1 MQVVDKRV
9 FDAAK
14 IVKEVCDY
22 TFKDLSL
29 LERALTHSSFAND
42 QKLNV
47 TKQESYERLEF
58 LGDSILNLVIA
69 ERLVLIYKDMSEGNM
84 TILRQK
90 FTSKTPL
97 AEKVR
102 ELGLDKCFRSLIKNP
117 SDAIISDLIESISA
131 AIYADASEERDFAK
145 GYTAARHF
153 IISLFE
159 ADVIHEENKLQKD
172 PKSQLYEKYGEQR
185 IAFVPIRKEG
195 KDNEPLH
202 FVELRIDGECV
213 ETAKA
218 SDLKSAEQLCAK
230 HFLEKTHERIYVQ
243 EK

>member
-1 MQVVDKRV
+1 MQVVDKKV

-14 IVKEVCDY
+14 IIEDVADY
-22 TFKDLSL
+22 KFKDLSL
-29 LERALTHSSFAND
+29 LEKALTHSSFAND
-42 QKLNV
+42 SRVNV

-69 ERLVLIYKDMSEGNM
+69 ERLSLIYKDMSEGNL

-97 AEKVR
+97 ADKVR

-131 AIYADASEERDFAK
+131 AIYADASEEKDFAK
-145 GYTAARHF
+145 GYLAARHF
-153 IISLFE
+153 IITLFE

-172 PKSQLYEKYGEQR
+172 PKSQLYETYGSNR
-185 IAFVPIRKEG
+185 VHFVAVKKEG
-195 KDNEPLH
+195 KDNEPQH
-202 FVELRIDGECV
+202 YVELSIDGEVV
-213 ETAKA
+213 EKAKA
-218 SDLKSAEQLCAK
+218 SDVKSAEQLCAK
-230 HFLEKTHERIYVQ
+230 HYLERTTGVIY
-243 EK
+243 K

>member
-1 MQVVDKRV
+1 MQVVDKKV

-14 IVKEVCDY
+14 IIESISDY
-22 TFKDLSL
+22 KFKDISL

-42 QKLNV
+42 SKLNV

-69 ERLVLIYKDMSEGNM
+69 ERLVIIYKDMSEGNL

-90 FTSKTPL
+90 FTSKSPL

-102 ELGLDKCFRSLIKNP
+102 DLGLDKCFRSLIKNP
-117 SDAIISDLIESISA
+117 SDAVISDLIESITA
-131 AIYADASEERDFAK
+131 AIYVDASEEKDFDK
-145 GYTAARHF
+145 GYIAARQF

-172 PKSQLYEKYGEQR
+172 PKSQLYEVYGAARVQF
-185 IAFVPIRKEG
+185 IPTKKEG
-195 KDNEPLH
+195 KDNEPMHYVDL
-202 FVELRIDGECV
+202 LIDGKVV
-213 ETAKA
+213 EMAKA
-218 SDLKSAEQLCAK
+218 NDVKSAEQLCAR
-230 HFLEKTHERIYVQ
+230 HFLEKHGLYSCTQ
-243 EK
+243 K

>member
-14 IVKEVCDY
+14 IVKNVCDY

-42 QKLNV
+42 AKLNV

-69 ERLVLIYKDMSEGNM
+69 ERLVLIYQDMTEGNM

-97 AEKVR
+97 ADKVR
-102 ELGLDKCFRSLIKNP
+102 ETGLDKCFRSLVKNP
-117 SDAIISDLIESISA
+117 SDAILSDLIESIAA
-131 AIYADASEERDFAK
+131 AIYADASEEKNFAE
-145 GYTAARHF
+145 GYLSARQF

-172 PKSQLYEKYGEQR
+172 PKSQLYEMYGEQR
-185 IAFVPIRKEG
+185 ISFVSIKKEG
-195 KDNEPLH
+195 KDNEPTHSVAL
-202 FVELRIDGECV
+202 LIDGEQV
-213 ETAKA
+213 EVAKA
-218 SDLKSAEQLCAK
+218 SDRKSAEQLCAK
-230 HFLEKTHERIYVQ
+230 HHLEKLNARIYAQ

>member
-22 TFKDLSL
+22 TFKDISL

-42 QKLNV
+42 QKLNI

-185 IAFVPIRKEG
+185 ITFFPINKEG

-230 HFLEKTHERIYVQ
+230 HFLEKKNERIYVQ

>member
-1 MQVVDKRV
+1 MKVVDKRV

-14 IVKEVCDY
+14 II
-22 TFKDLSL
+22 

-42 QKLNV
+42 AKLNV

-69 ERLVLIYKDMSEGNM
+69 ERLVLIYKDMSEGNL
-84 TILRQK
+84 TVLRQK
-90 FTSKTPL
+90 FASKEPL

-117 SDAIISDLIESISA
+117 SDSVISDLIESTAA
-131 AIYADASEERDFAK
+131 AIYADASANNEFDKA
-145 GYTAARHF
+145 YLAARKY
-153 IISLFE
+153 IMELFE

-172 PKSQLYEKYGEQR
+172 PKSQLYEMYGEQR
-185 IAFVPIRKEG
+185 ISFVSIKKEG
-195 KDNEPLH
+195 KDNEPTHSVAL
-202 FVELRIDGECV
+202 LIDGEQV
-213 ETAKA
+213 EVAKA
-218 SDLKSAEQLCAK
+218 SDRKSAEQLCAK
-230 HFLEKTHERIYVQ
+230 HHLEKLNARIYAQ

>member
-14 IVKEVCDY
+14 IIEGVCDY
-22 TFKDLSL
+22 KFKDLSL

-42 QKLNV
+42 QRQNV

-69 ERLVLIYKDMSEGNM
+69 ERLVLIYEDMSEGNL

-97 AEKVR
+97 ADKVR
-102 ELGLDKCFRSLIKNP
+102 EIGLDKCFRSLIKNP
-117 SDAIISDLIESISA
+117 SDAILSDLIESTTA
-131 AIYADASEERDFAK
+131 AIYADASGYKDFAA
-145 GYTAARHF
+145 GYVAARHY

-159 ADVIHEENKLQKD
+159 TDVIHEENKLQKD
-172 PKSQLYEKYGEQR
+172 PKSQLYELLGANR
-185 IAFVPIRKEG
+185 VTFLPIKKEG
-195 KDNEPLH
+195 KDNEPMH
-202 FVELRIDGECV
+202 YVELRVDGEAV

-218 SDLKSAEQLCAK
+218 SDLKSAEQLCAR
-230 HFLEKTHERIYVQ
+230 HYLEKH
-243 EK
+243 KS

>member
-14 IVKEVCDY
+14 IINRVSGY

-29 LERALTHSSFAND
+29 LEKALTHSSFAND
-42 QKLNV
+42 ARVNT

-69 ERLVLIYKDMSEGNM
+69 ERLVLIYKDMSEGNL
-84 TILRQK
+84 TVLRQK
-90 FTSKTPL
+90 FASKTPL

-117 SDAIISDLIESISA
+117 SDSVLSDLIESIAA
-131 AIYADASEERDFAK
+131 AIYADASEYKHFEK
-145 GYTAARHF
+145 GYVEARHF
-153 IISLFE
+153 IIALFE

-172 PKSQLYEKYGEQR
+172 PKSQVYEMYGADR
-185 IAFVPIRKEG
+185 IQFKNIKKEG
-195 KDNEPLH
+195 TDNEPTHYVALY
-202 FVELRIDGECV
+202 IDGQEV
-213 ETAKA
+213 ERA
-218 SDLKSAEQLCAK
+218 SANDVKSAEQLCAK
-230 HFLEKTHERIYVQ
+230 HHLESL
-243 EK
+243 